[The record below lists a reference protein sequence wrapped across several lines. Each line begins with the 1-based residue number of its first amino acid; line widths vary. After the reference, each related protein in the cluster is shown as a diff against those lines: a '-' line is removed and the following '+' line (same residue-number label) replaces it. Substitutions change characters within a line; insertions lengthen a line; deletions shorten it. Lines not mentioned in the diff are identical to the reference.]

1 MNANENEKE
10 YMALRIKALEN
21 ELQLKQQ
28 LINDLKNKL
37 KTKLGT

>member
-10 YMALRIKALEN
+10 YMALRIQALEN

-28 LINDLKNKL
+28 LINDLENKL